1 MQSPLQILWDAGD
14 LSSLTRDDIDAKEHV
29 TSRGRVG
36 EKRGSED
43 ASTKEAKVIE
53 GRSNSMRQQ
62 KDACELASVAA
73 AAFLPANSS
82 G

>member
-29 TSRGRVG
+29 TSRGEGGR
-36 EKRGSED
+36 EKRIRGCIF
-43 ASTKEAKVIE
+43 KRGK
-53 GRSNSMRQQ
+53 GNRRSKQLYE
-62 KDACELASVAA
+62 ACELASVAA

>member
-1 MQSPLQILWDAGD
+1 M
-14 LSSLTRDDIDAKEHV
+14 
-29 TSRGRVG
+29 G

-43 ASTKEAKVIE
+43 ASSKEAKVIE